1 MKNRLK
7 GKSVLNDLSDYVVID
22 LETTGFNV
30 NDCSIIEL
38 AAVRVRNNQIVDT
51 YDTFVNP
58 EERIPRAVTEL
69 TGITNDMVSSAPTI
83 EACLPEFLDFIGK
96 DILLG
101 HNIASFDTSI
111 LYDNAMELFGRPLQN
126 DYLDT
131 LHYARHC
138 ELDVPNYKLE
148 TIQDYLNV
156 VNEGQ
161 HRAVYDCI
169 ATHECYQKLKPLF
182 IGIKQ
187 KASGNSAPRN
197 RRQWTRFS
205 EDTQSLNL
213 LKGLLLGVTC
223 DNVLTEAEV
232 MSLKNW
238 VDNNRQLEGHYPFDF
253 VLSEIDKALEDGVL
267 EQAELDH
274 MLQVFS
280 DVLDPVENFSEK
292 TEEASTAIS
301 FDGKSVCLTGEFV
314 HFEQRTELENILAGK
329 GAIIKK
335 SVIKALDYLIV
346 GGNGSENWSCGNYGT
361 KVKRALELQE
371 KGSQI
376 KILKE
381 EELMANV

>member
-1 MKNRLK
+1 
-7 GKSVLNDLSDYVVID
+7 
-22 LETTGFNV
+22 
-30 NDCSIIEL
+30 
-38 AAVRVRNNQIVDT
+38 
-51 YDTFVNP
+51 
-58 EERIPRAVTEL
+58 
-69 TGITNDMVSSAPTI
+69 
-83 EACLPEFLDFIGK
+83 
-96 DILLG
+96 
-101 HNIASFDTSI
+101 
-111 LYDNAMELFGRPLQN
+111 
-126 DYLDT
+126 
-131 LHYARHC
+131 
-138 ELDVPNYKLE
+138 
-148 TIQDYLNV
+148 
-156 VNEGQ
+156 
-161 HRAVYDCI
+161 
-169 ATHECYQKLKPLF
+169 
-182 IGIKQ
+182 
-187 KASGNSAPRN
+187 
-197 RRQWTRFS
+197 
-205 EDTQSLNL
+205 
-213 LKGLLLGVTC
+213 
-223 DNVLTEAEV
+223 